1 MLPVKLRGDQD
12 VKSGAFAQFAM
23 EVDAGG
29 VPILPE
35 LKAQAVGVP
44 SNGHAQNRQA
54 KNGQAQNGH
63 AQNGG
68 KKRKADRISA
78 E

>member
-29 VPILPE
+29 VPIVPE

-44 SNGHAQNRQA
+44 SNGQAQNRQA
-54 KNGQAQNGH
+54 
-63 AQNGG
+63 
-68 KKRKADRISA
+68 
-78 E
+78 